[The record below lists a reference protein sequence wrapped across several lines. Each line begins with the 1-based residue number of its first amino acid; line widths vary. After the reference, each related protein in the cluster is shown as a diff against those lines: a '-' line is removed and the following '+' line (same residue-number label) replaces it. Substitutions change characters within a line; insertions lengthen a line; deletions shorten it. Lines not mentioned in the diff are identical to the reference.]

1 MMPFS
6 DRMLYSWRYKKK
18 YPTLFFNNEEIYHAV
33 YDIPKFFIKSL
44 SKSIL
49 LYTSISYITLRRL
62 GNQLISHKVFLKFL
76 EMISLAID
84 YYLVK
89 QKSIYF
95 TI

>member
-1 MMPFS
+1 
-6 DRMLYSWRYKKK
+6 MLYMILQSSSLNHYQNQS
-18 YPTLFFNNEEIYHAV
+18 YCIYNV
-33 YDIPKFFIKSL
+33 
-44 SKSIL
+44 
-49 LYTSISYITLRRL
+49 SYITLRRL

>member
-6 DRMLYSWRYKKK
+6 DRMLYSWRYKKN
-18 YPTLFFNNEEIYHAV
+18 TQHFFSITKKFIMLYMIFQSSSLNHYQNQSYCIYNV
-33 YDIPKFFIKSL
+33 
-44 SKSIL
+44 
-49 LYTSISYITLRRL
+49 SYITLRRL